1 MNKNTVYLQYVT
13 YEHISLPTEF
23 YVSFTFLIF
32 FLTLSVTHL
41 SKTKQNQIQA
51 KKKKKKKKKR
61 RHQGLKV
68 LGNTHIS
75 KYLSQ
80 GLEIIIAR
88 IAENIP
94 QGKYNCIEVIKYFRI
109 KQ

>member
-1 MNKNTVYLQYVT
+1 MVYAHIYMNKNTVYLQYVT

-51 KKKKKKKKKR
+51 KNYNKHTNKTPQNQK
-61 RHQGLKV
+61 
-68 LGNTHIS
+68 
-75 KYLSQ
+75 
-80 GLEIIIAR
+80 
-88 IAENIP
+88 AE
-94 QGKYNCIEVIKYFRI
+94 
-109 KQ
+109 